1 MYPFKQELL
10 LKYELF
16 LDASIKIRFRS
27 IVSQKKG
34 DCAAGQP
41 EQVSSLPKKK
51 KVKERT
57 IREARDFVAQWRW
70 LYEQVD

>member
-1 MYPFKQELL
+1 MHLGMYPFKQELL

-27 IVSQKKG
+27 IVNQKKG

-41 EQVSSLPKKK
+41 EQVNSLPKKK
-51 KVKERT
+51 KVK
-57 IREARDFVAQWRW
+57 
-70 LYEQVD
+70 